1 MFNLIKNE
9 VYKILH
15 KRGTF
20 IVLII
25 TALFITLVSYLIGHE
40 QVNYVSTE
48 RYYNSDTGSV
58 AENKTNQEMNELSK
72 KYNDKTWQY
81 YVMDYVYTII
91 SNYNYAKEGNY
102 LDENI
107 ENEYNTIKK
116 TLTSDDWKY
125 FVNVNTKSL
134 KNELKDYE
142 ENLKSATSDKAK
154 KDIEAEIYRINVA
167 IEMNEYRLKENV
179 KYGND
184 YINNAIDDVISLA
197 SQVKT
202 YETTTNEETKT
213 QLEQSVK
220 SYYKSRYILE
230 NKEDINNESNLRYI
244 MTNFYSEYTFLILVF
259 GVMIAGAIV
268 SEEYNKGTIK
278 SLLIT
283 PYKRSTILL
292 SKFITVIIF
301 TILFIIISYLM
312 QIIIGGLF
320 LGFGSLSNHV
330 VEYNL
335 ASKSLEVM
343 SLSKYVLLYS
353 IANLPQIILL
363 VTLAFAVSTIVGNT
377 AFAIVITFAG
387 VIGSSII
394 NMFASAYKIEILKY
408 FVTTNWDFNYYLFGG
423 TSPYKTSLTHAIIVC
438 IIYFLIMLI
447 TSFIVFN
454 KKNIKNI

>member
-1 MFNLIKNE
+1 MINLIKNE
-9 VYKILH
+9 IYKILH

-48 RYYNSDTGSV
+48 RYYNSDTGNV

-184 YINNAIDDVISLA
+184 YINNAIDEVISLA

-259 GVMIAGAIV
+259 WCYDCWTIV

-283 PYKRSTILL
+283 PYKDQ
-292 SKFITVIIF
+292 
-301 TILFIIISYLM
+301 LF
-312 QIIIGGLF
+312 
-320 LGFGSLSNHV
+320 
-330 VEYNL
+330 
-335 ASKSLEVM
+335 
-343 SLSKYVLLYS
+343 
-353 IANLPQIILL
+353 
-363 VTLAFAVSTIVGNT
+363 AF
-377 AFAIVITFAG
+377 
-387 VIGSSII
+387 
-394 NMFASAYKIEILKY
+394 
-408 FVTTNWDFNYYLFGG
+408 
-423 TSPYKTSLTHAIIVC
+423 
-438 IIYFLIMLI
+438 
-447 TSFIVFN
+447 
-454 KKNIKNI
+454 

>member
-81 YVMDYVYTII
+81 YVMDYVYTIV

-184 YINNAIDDVISLA
+184 YINNAIDEVISLA

-438 IIYFLIMLI
+438 IIYFLIMVI

>member
-1 MFNLIKNE
+1 MINLIKNE
-9 VYKILH
+9 IYKILH

-81 YVMDYVYTII
+81 YVMDYVYTIV

-184 YINNAIDDVISLA
+184 YINNAIDEVISLA

-438 IIYFLIMLI
+438 IIYFLIMVI

>member
-81 YVMDYVYTII
+81 YVMDYVYTIV

-184 YINNAIDDVISLA
+184 YINNAIDEVISLA

-320 LGFGSLSNHV
+320 LGFSSLSNHV

-438 IIYFLIMLI
+438 IIYFLIMVI

>member
-438 IIYFLIMLI
+438 IIYFLIMVI

>member
-81 YVMDYVYTII
+81 YVMDYVYTIV

-438 IIYFLIMLI
+438 IIYFLIMVI

>member
-1 MFNLIKNE
+1 MINLIKNE
-9 VYKILH
+9 IYKILH
-15 KRGTF
+15 KKGTF

-48 RYYNSDTGSV
+48 RYYDVDSGDITQ
-58 AENKTNQEMNELSK
+58 NKINKEINEIYK
-72 KYNDKTWQY
+72 NYNNKSWQY
-81 YVMDYVYTII
+81 YVMDDVHTFI
-91 SNYNYAKEGNY
+91 SNYYYAKDGNY
-102 LDENI
+102 LDESM
-107 ENEYNTIKK
+107 ENTYKDVKEA
-116 TLTSDDWKY
+116 LASDNWKY
-125 FVNVNTKSL
+125 FVNMSTNTLNEELKSYEESL
-134 KNELKDYE
+134 KNS
-142 ENLKSATSDKAK
+142 NSDKEK
-154 KDIEAEIYRINVA
+154 REIEKQIYRVSVA

-179 KYGND
+179 KYGDD
-184 YINNAIDDVISLA
+184 YINNAIDDITNSTEA
-197 SQVKT
+197 IKT
-202 YETTTNEETKT
+202 YETTTNKETKA
-213 QLEQSVK
+213 QLEESVK

-230 NKEDINNESNLRYI
+230 NKEDINNEQDLRYI
-244 MTNFYSEYTFLILVF
+244 MTNFYSEYMFLILVF
-259 GVMIAGAIV
+259 GVMIAGSIV

-330 VEYNL
+330 VEYSL
-335 ASKSLEVM
+335 ATKSLEVM

-353 IANLPQIILL
+353 IANLPQILLL

-377 AFAIVITFAG
+377 ALAIVLAFAG

-394 NMFASAYKIEILKY
+394 NMFALAYKIEILKY

-423 TSPYKTSLTHAIIVC
+423 TSPYGTSLTHAIIVC
-438 IIYFLIMLI
+438 IIYFLIMVI

>member
-48 RYYNSDTGSV
+48 MNYNSDTGSV

-81 YVMDYVYTII
+81 YVMDYVYSII

-116 TLTSDDWKY
+116 ALTSDDWKY
-125 FVNVNTKSL
+125 FVNVKTKSL

-142 ENLKSATSDKAK
+142 ESLKSATSDKAK
-154 KDIEAEIYRINVA
+154 KDIEAEIYRINID

-184 YINNAIDDVISLA
+184 YINNAIDEVISLS

-220 SYYKSRYILE
+220 NYYKSRYILE
-230 NKEDINNESNLRYI
+230 NKEDINNEQDLRFI
-244 MTNFYSEYTFLILVF
+244 MTNFYGEYMFLILVF

-268 SEEYNKGTIK
+268 IEEYNKGTIK
-278 SLLIT
+278 YLLIT

-335 ASKSLEVM
+335 ATKSLEVM

-394 NMFASAYKIEILKY
+394 NMFATMYKIEILKY

-438 IIYFLIMLI
+438 IIYFLIMVI

>member
-1 MFNLIKNE
+1 MLNLIKNE
-9 VYKILH
+9 IYKILH

-438 IIYFLIMLI
+438 IIYFLIMVI

>member
-1 MFNLIKNE
+1 
-9 VYKILH
+9 
-15 KRGTF
+15 
-20 IVLII
+20 
-25 TALFITLVSYLIGHE
+25 
-40 QVNYVSTE
+40 
-48 RYYNSDTGSV
+48 
-58 AENKTNQEMNELSK
+58 
-72 KYNDKTWQY
+72 
-81 YVMDYVYTII
+81 
-91 SNYNYAKEGNY
+91 
-102 LDENI
+102 
-107 ENEYNTIKK
+107 
-116 TLTSDDWKY
+116 
-125 FVNVNTKSL
+125 
-134 KNELKDYE
+134 
-142 ENLKSATSDKAK
+142 
-154 KDIEAEIYRINVA
+154 
-167 IEMNEYRLKENV
+167 
-179 KYGND
+179 
-184 YINNAIDDVISLA
+184 
-197 SQVKT
+197 
-202 YETTTNEETKT
+202 
-213 QLEQSVK
+213 
-220 SYYKSRYILE
+220 
-230 NKEDINNESNLRYI
+230 

-423 TSPYKTSLTHAIIVC
+423 TSPYKIGLTLSLIH
-438 IIYFLIMLI
+438 
-447 TSFIVFN
+447 N
-454 KKNIKNI
+454 

>member
-1 MFNLIKNE
+1 MIVLIKNE
-9 VYKILH
+9 IYKILH

-48 RYYNSDTGSV
+48 MYYNSDTGSI

-81 YVMDYVYTII
+81 YVLNDVYAVVG
-91 SNYNYAKEGNY
+91 NYNYALEGNY
-102 LDENI
+102 LDENL
-107 ENEYNTIKK
+107 ENEYNAIKK
-116 TLTSDDWKY
+116 ALNSDDWKY
-125 FVNVNTKSL
+125 FVNVKTDSLKEELKNYEKSL
-134 KNELKDYE
+134 KN
-142 ENLKSATSDKAK
+142 ATSDKAK
-154 KDIEAEIYRINVA
+154 KDIETQIYGINVA

-184 YINNAIDDVISLA
+184 YINNAIDDVVSLA

-202 YETTTNEETKT
+202 YETTTNKQTKAE
-213 QLEQSVK
+213 LENTVK
-220 SYYKSRYILE
+220 NYYKSRYILE

-423 TSPYKTSLTHAIIVC
+423 TSPYKIGLTHAIIVC
-438 IIYFLIMLI
+438 IIYFLIMVI
-447 TSFIVFN
+447 TSFVVFN

>member
-48 RYYNSDTGSV
+48 MNYNSDTGSV

-81 YVMDYVYTII
+81 YVMDYVYSII

-116 TLTSDDWKY
+116 ALTSDDWKY
-125 FVNVNTKSL
+125 FVNVKTKSL

-142 ENLKSATSDKAK
+142 ESLKSATSDKAK
-154 KDIEAEIYRINVA
+154 KDIEAEIYRINID

-184 YINNAIDDVISLA
+184 YINNAIDEVISLS

-220 SYYKSRYILE
+220 NYYKSRYILE
-230 NKEDINNESNLRYI
+230 NKEDINNEQDLRFI
-244 MTNFYSEYTFLILVF
+244 MTNFYGEYMFLILVF

-335 ASKSLEVM
+335 ATKSLEVM

-394 NMFASAYKIEILKY
+394 NMFATMYKIEILKY

-438 IIYFLIMLI
+438 IIYFLIMVI

>member
-1 MFNLIKNE
+1 MINLIKNE
-9 VYKILH
+9 IYKILH

-184 YINNAIDDVISLA
+184 YINNAIDEVISLA

-213 QLEQSVK
+213 HLEQSVK

-335 ASKSLEVM
+335 ATKSLEVM

-438 IIYFLIMLI
+438 IIYFLIMVI